1 MVTTPA
7 ILQDGPQLKRAVLRN
22 IASER
27 QNMKSG
33 RLNTQDNAALQ
44 ELVDTFD
51 MLGDWEER
59 YRYLIEL
66 GRKLPEMP
74 EAEHTEDH
82 KVRGC
87 MSQVWMAGDVD
98 ADQRLHLRGDSDAHI
113 VKGLIALILALTDG
127 RTAQQVLDT
136 DIKAAFAELG
146 LESHLS
152 MNRRNGFYAMVER
165 IRQMAADAVG

>member
-1 MVTTPA
+1 MDTHDNPA
-7 ILQDGPQLKRAVLRN
+7 LQD
-22 IASER
+22 
-27 QNMKSG
+27 
-33 RLNTQDNAALQ
+33 
-44 ELVDTFD
+44 LVDTFE

-66 GRKLPEMP
+66 GRKLPPMP
-74 EAEHTEDH
+74 EAEHDEAH

-87 MSQVWMAGDVD
+87 MSQVWLAGEVGS
-98 ADQRLHLRGDSDAHI
+98 DQRLHLRGDSDAHI

-127 RTAQQVLDT
+127 RSAREVLAT
-136 DIKAAFAELG
+136 DIRAAFGLLG

-165 IRQMAADAVG
+165 IRQMAADAVATS